1 MSDKTIRNDEIYTKY
16 EAVSSGYK
24 RNIRVK
30 DVASAK
36 KLMQRVFMQLQDG
49 KIRPNTA
56 KATISSLRDF
66 IGAVKDT
73 KLENEIK
80 ELKELITKG
89 K

>member
-1 MSDKTIRNDEIYTKY
+1 MNDKTIRNDEIYTKY
-16 EAVSSGYK
+16 DAVSSGYK

-49 KIRPNTA
+49 KIKPSTA
-56 KATISSLRDF
+56 KVTISSLRDF

-80 ELKELITKG
+80 ELKELINKG